1 MTNNRIVSSYLDGF
15 NGSDEI
21 LLVGPMPADRLAIT
35 EPVIFVDGGSNRRE
49 KTIGN
54 LLGRAADRGTL
65 IRDLRRL
72 DRHPMFADKCAV
84 VRSERRK

>member
-49 KTIGN
+49 KTIGLSVGDGDSAN
-54 LLGRAADRGTL
+54 QPMD
-65 IRDLRRL
+65 IRLNPEKDFSDLFRVL
-72 DRHPMFADKCAV
+72 PNEHLF
-84 VRSERRK
+84 